1 MQVYKKPSEKIELTE
16 YALMATNIGQDPYTV
31 EDFSGF
37 AGITLKNDQIEIPGF
52 IVPGTYSVSFSL
64 VNSDT
69 KKKAKFVLDIILA
82 TENASTEQFNT
93 LVQSSKSDSL
103 FL

>member
-16 YALMATNIGQDPYTV
+16 YAFMATNIGQDPYTV

-37 AGITLKNDQIEIPGF
+37 AGITMKNDQIEIPGF

-82 TENASTEQFNT
+82 TESPTVA
-93 LVQSSKSDSL
+93 KMSDSNSL
-103 FL
+103 PYF